1 MTSINNRPERKWA
14 PGEIRA
20 YAMLMVEFLRLSPS
34 YTLAGQLLAS
44 DLSEEEQI
52 QRAADLYRMDAA
64 DPSPLEALWADF
76 QTVLKTYQEFGDVT
90 SRDFE
95 TWWREIGLDLF
106 GADEPRPQVSV
117 LARTGGDNSSPADIT
132 KRISSVAQQS
142 ASRGHLVVAIPM
154 GLPKN
159 KQLAMLSKIL
169 DQYSSN
175 TKPPAARSPRP
186 FAAQRLR
193 DAPLRK
199 SIGVLWA
206 RAMNPKMP
214 LWQIGV
220 ICKVSEKYSNQI
232 AKVGAK
238 LTDRNFDVRNS
249 LTILTHRM
257 LTRAQLIAENAAHG
271 VFPSHDKRPLP
282 LFDNDVAYN
291 RLISYKPKLKRP
303 KKRNPI

>member
-1 MTSINNRPERKWA
+1 MASIKNRPERKWA

-44 DLSEEEQI
+44 DLSEAQQI
-52 QRAADLYRMDAA
+52 QRVTDLYRMDAA
-64 DPSPLEALWADF
+64 DPMPSDALWEGF
-76 QTVLKTYQEFGDVT
+76 QAVLKTYQEFGDVT

-117 LARTGGDNSSPADIT
+117 LARIGGDNTSPVEIT
-132 KRISSVAQQS
+132 KRISGFAQQPAAGS
-142 ASRGHLVVAIPM
+142 HLVVAIPL
-154 GLPKN
+154 GLPKSR
-159 KQLAMLSKIL
+159 QLAMLSKVL
-169 DQYSSN
+169 DQYPSN
-175 TKPPAARSPRP
+175 PKPPAARSPRP

-199 SIGVLWA
+199 SLAVLWA

-220 ICKVSEKYSNQI
+220 ICKVSEKYSSQI

-238 LTDRNFDVRNS
+238 LTDSNYDVRNS
-249 LTILTHRM
+249 LTILTHRT

-271 VFPSHDKRPLP
+271 IFPSHAKKSLP
-282 LFDNDVAYN
+282 VFDYAVAYKQ
-291 RLISYKPKLKRP
+291 LIRYKPKLKN
-303 KKRNPI
+303 KHHS

>member
-1 MTSINNRPERKWA
+1 MASINNRPERKWA
-14 PGEIRA
+14 PGEIQA

-44 DLSEEEQI
+44 DLAEEEQI
-52 QRAADLYRMDAA
+52 QRVTDLYRMDAG

-76 QTVLKTYQEFGDVT
+76 QTVFKTYQEFGDIT

-106 GADEPRPQVSV
+106 GADEPRPRVSV
-117 LARTGGDNSSPADIT
+117 LARTGGDNSSPADIA

-154 GLPKN
+154 GLPKSR
-159 KQLAMLSKIL
+159 QLAMLSKVL
-169 DQYSSN
+169 DQYPSN
-175 TKPPAARSPRP
+175 PKPPAARSPRP

-193 DAPLRK
+193 EAPLRK

-220 ICKVSEKYSNQI
+220 ICKVSEKYSAQI

-238 LTDRNFDVRNS
+238 LTDANFDVRNS

-271 VFPSHDKRPLP
+271 VFPSHEKRVLP
-282 LFDNDVAYN
+282 VFDYNVASK
-291 RLISYKPKLKRP
+291 RLISYKPRLKKSRM
-303 KKRNPI
+303 

>member
-1 MTSINNRPERKWA
+1 
-14 PGEIRA
+14 
-20 YAMLMVEFLRLSPS
+20 MLMVEFLRLSPS

-44 DLSEEEQI
+44 DLSEAQQI
-52 QRAADLYRMDAA
+52 QRVADLYRMDST
-64 DPSPLEALWADF
+64 DPLPSDALWADF

-90 SRDFE
+90 GRDFE

-117 LARTGGDNSSPADIT
+117 LARTGGDNSSPAEVGKQVTSFI
-132 KRISSVAQQS
+132 KQP
-142 ASRGHLVVAIPM
+142 ASRSHLVVAIPM
-154 GLPKN
+154 GLPKSR
-159 KQLAMLSKIL
+159 QLAMLSKVL
-169 DQYSSN
+169 DQYPSN
-175 TKPPAARSPRP
+175 PKPPAARTPRP

-220 ICKVSEKYSNQI
+220 ICKVSEKYSSQI

-238 LTDRNFDVRNS
+238 LTDANFDVRNS

-271 VFPSHDKRPLP
+271 IFPSHANRPLP
-282 LFDNDVAYN
+282 VFDSADVYR
-291 RLISYKPKLKRP
+291 RLISYKPKLK
-303 KKRNPI
+303 KR

>member
-1 MTSINNRPERKWA
+1 
-14 PGEIRA
+14 
-20 YAMLMVEFLRLSPS
+20 MLMVEFLRLSPS

-44 DLSEEEQI
+44 DLSEAQQI
-52 QRAADLYRMDAA
+52 QRVADLYRMDST
-64 DPSPLEALWADF
+64 DLLPSDALWADF
-76 QTVLKTYQEFGDVT
+76 QTVLKTYQEFGDVVA
-90 SRDFE
+90 RDFD

-117 LARTGGDNSSPADIT
+117 LARTGGDNSSPAEIT
-132 KRISSVAQQS
+132 KRISSFAQLP

-154 GLPKN
+154 GLPKSR
-159 KQLAMLSKIL
+159 QLAMLSKVL
-169 DQYSSN
+169 DQYPSN
-175 TKPPAARSPRP
+175 PKPPAARSPRP

-220 ICKVSEKYSNQI
+220 ICKVSEKYSSQI

-238 LTDRNFDVRNS
+238 LTDANFDVRNS

-271 VFPSHDKRPLP
+271 IFPSHEKRALP
-282 LFDNDVAYN
+282 VFDYGVAYK
-291 RLISYKPKLKRP
+291 RLIAYKPKLRRK
-303 KKRNPI
+303 